1 MSNSLGLVRRA
12 GNGKD
17 CDMQYLI
24 NVLHDSRELAPAD
37 EQAAI
42 EVFNERMQAD
52 GHWVFAGGLP
62 YPDAQTSTV
71 FDNRAGAGIVTDG
84 PFAESK
90 EYAVGFWIVDVPS
103 LEVARQL
110 AAEGSQACNRR
121 VELRPFL
128 GGPR

>member
-1 MSNSLGLVRRA
+1 
-12 GNGKD
+12 
-17 CDMQYLI
+17 MQYLI

-62 YPDAQTSTV
+62 YPDAGSTTV
-71 FDNRAGAGIVTDG
+71 FDNRADAGLVSDG
-84 PFAESK
+84 PFVESK
-90 EYAVGFWIVDVPS
+90 EFVVGFWIIDVPS
-103 LEVARQL
+103 DAVARRL
-110 AAEGSQACNRR
+110 AAEGSKACNRR